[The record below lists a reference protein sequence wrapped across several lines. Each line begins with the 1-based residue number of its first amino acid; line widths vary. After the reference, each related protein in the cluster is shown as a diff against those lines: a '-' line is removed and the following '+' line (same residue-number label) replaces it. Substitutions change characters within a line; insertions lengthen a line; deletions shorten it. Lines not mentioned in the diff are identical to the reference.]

1 MARRERAWNQ
11 LEKWASRNMGPDGAP
26 SAAAAAGGGGGGI
39 GAGLGIDAAPTE
51 EVLRM
56 MAESLVLEPS
66 SGSTMTP
73 SRWCG
78 FAITTTRRLA
88 PSARAL
94 SPSPARGG
102 AGTRSQRWQSRWT

>member
-26 SAAAAAGGGGGGI
+26 SGGGGGGGGGI

-51 EVLRM
+51 EMLRM

-78 FAITTTRRLA
+78 FAKTTTRRLA
-88 PSARAL
+88 PRARGL
-94 SPSPARGG
+94 SPGPARGG
-102 AGTRSQRWQSRWT
+102 AGTRSQRWRSRWT